1 MDILL
6 PWLIQQIVGS
16 IYHVLVIA
24 QWSEG
29 WEPSV
34 IASLTLDSGSG
45 HGKSG
50 QGLEALWRIE
60 SYFIR

>member
-1 MDILL
+1 M
-6 PWLIQQIVGS
+6 
-16 IYHVLVIA
+16 LVIA

-34 IASLTLDSGSG
+34 IKSLTLDSGSG

-50 QGLEALWRIE
+50 RGLEAL
-60 SYFIR
+60 